1 MSLTY
6 YTSYPYPVPQF
17 SNSNSIAG
25 RYLQPTG
32 PYPPLTTSGYGNPG
46 GLINGTL
53 AANPATVSDLGTVML
68 HQTIPNQADTLW
80 RFNDPSLTVQPTQGA
95 PYVFYPQTYMPAAP
109 PAAQR
114 KSRLHTSTFGTVGMD
129 ASGHAVYSGMGD
141 HIPSYG
147 RYQQQ

>member
-1 MSLTY
+1 MSLSY

-17 SNSNSIAG
+17 GNSQSVAG

-32 PYPPLTTSGYGNPG
+32 PYPPITTSGYGNPG

-68 HQTIPNQADTLW
+68 HQSIPNQADAMWQFNNPEMTLS
-80 RFNDPSLTVQPTQGA
+80 PPQGA
-95 PYVFYPQTYMPAAP
+95 PLVFYPQSYRQPA
-109 PAAQR
+109 QQQVQ
-114 KSRLHTSTFGTVGMD
+114 KSRLHSSTFGTVGMD

-147 RYQQQ
+147 RYH